1 MKREYEEK
9 KSILK
14 IRMAGLEHEL
24 HLTTLQKQKHEKEKK
39 TLSFRN
45 DCFRCTIHQL
55 SSEVE
60 ELKNALFS
68 AKAERGDEVII
79 MDTIVHHDA
88 EWMKIKFAYLT
99 K

>member
-9 KSILK
+9 NSILK

-45 DCFRCTIHQL
+45 DRFRCTIHQL
-55 SSEVE
+55 SLKVE
-60 ELKNALFS
+60 KLKHALFA
-68 AKAERGDEVII
+68 AKTKSGDEGII
-79 MDTIVHHDA
+79 MDTIVHHDV
-88 EWMKIKFAYLT
+88 E
-99 K
+99 